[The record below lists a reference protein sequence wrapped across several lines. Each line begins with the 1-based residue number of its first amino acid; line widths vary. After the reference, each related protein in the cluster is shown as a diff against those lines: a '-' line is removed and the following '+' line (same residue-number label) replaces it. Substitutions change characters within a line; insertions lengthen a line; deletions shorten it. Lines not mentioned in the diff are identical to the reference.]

1 MEENKITKFLKG
13 TASPQEEQE
22 VRSWLMQPGS
32 RKEFDALIESYWK
45 KTSPSTIDEV
55 DYEGML
61 RDIHT
66 RMQIPPQEINPGR
79 RVFIYK
85 SLRVAASLLLFI
97 FCSYVLVESYKDK
110 NAHTTGQNQV
120 ERTGIT
126 KITGPG
132 EKLTLVMADK
142 TRVIVN
148 SESEISFFSDYG
160 VKDREIKIKGEAF
173 FDVAPDPSRPFKV
186 ITEEVTTTA
195 LGTEFNVYSRNHDYR
210 IALVEGK
217 VAVDKPGNQIE
228 LTPGL
233 MALWNSQERTRDDFA
248 VQSFDIE
255 KTTAWKEGKLI
266 FERKRFGDVLDD
278 LAEWYSV
285 DIRVEEG
292 IDVNKKVIG
301 TFQNKNLKDILT
313 GLSFSLDFS
322 FTIDNSRVH
331 IKKKIP

>member
-13 TASPQEEQE
+13 TASPQEEHE
-22 VRSWLMQPGS
+22 VREWLMQPGS

-45 KTSPSTIDEV
+45 NTSPSTVDEV
-55 DYEGML
+55 DYDGML
-61 RDIHT
+61 RDIHK
-66 RMQIPPQEINPGR
+66 RIQLPSQEPYSDK

-85 SLRVAASLLLFI
+85 SLKVAASLLLFM
-97 FCSYVLVESYKDK
+97 FCSYVLVESYRDR
-110 NAHTTGQNQV
+110 NTRTSDQTQVQRTSTTK
-120 ERTGIT
+120 T
-126 KITGPG
+126 TGPG

-160 VKDREIKIKGEAF
+160 VKDRVIKIKGEAF
-173 FDVAPDPSRPFKV
+173 FAVAPDPSRPFKV
-186 ITEEVTTTA
+186 ITDKVTTTA

-217 VAVDKPGNQIE
+217 VAVDKTGNQIE

-233 MALWNSQERTRDDFA
+233 MALWNSQEIARDDFA

-255 KTTAWKEGKLI
+255 KITAWKEGNLI

-285 DIRVEEG
+285 DIQIEEG

-301 TFQNKNLKDILT
+301 TFQNKNLQDILT

-322 FTIDNSRVH
+322 FTIDNNRVH
-331 IKKKIP
+331 IKK

>member
-13 TASPQEEQE
+13 TASPQEEHE
-22 VRSWLMQPGS
+22 VREWLMQPGS
-32 RKEFDALIESYWK
+32 RKEFDELIESYWK
-45 KTSPSTIDEV
+45 KAAPSTIDEV
-55 DYEGML
+55 DYDGML
-61 RDIHT
+61 RDIHK
-66 RMQIPPQEINPGR
+66 RMQLPSQVSNSGR

-85 SLRVAASLLLFI
+85 SLRVAASLLLFV
-97 FCSYVLVESYKDK
+97 FCSYVLVESYRDR
-110 NAHTTGQNQV
+110 NARTSDQTQVQRIITTK
-120 ERTGIT
+120 T
-126 KITGPG
+126 TGPG
-132 EKLTLVMADK
+132 EKLTLVMSDK
-142 TRVIVN
+142 TRIIVN

-160 VKDREIKIKGEAF
+160 INDRLIKIKGEAF

-186 ITEEVTTTA
+186 ITDKVTTTA

-217 VAVDKPGNQIE
+217 VAVDKIGNQIE

-233 MALWNSQERTRDDFA
+233 MALWSSKGITRDDFA

-255 KTTAWKEGKLI
+255 KITGWKEGNLI

-278 LAEWYSV
+278 LAGWYSV
-285 DIRVEEG
+285 DIQVEEG

-301 TFQNKNLKDILT
+301 TFQNKNLQDILT

-322 FTIDNSRVH
+322 FTIDNNRVH
-331 IKKKIP
+331 IKK